1 MVYMFIVLLILIVII
16 FVATLLNTPWRED
29 LCIMIVF
36 NIIYCLVIIVFI
48 AIIIYAY
55 KKYKQPIIELVDT
68 IKTIYNILSKFKIT
82 NEETTNNLAKSINI
96 INKNNSDISKKL
108 SDISKKFSDI
118 KSIVAT
124 NIINNANTYSK
135 NKAKNSS
142 SNIKKDNTKDVNK

>member
-1 MVYMFIVLLILIVII
+1 
-16 FVATLLNTPWRED
+16 
-29 LCIMIVF
+29 MIVF

-68 IKTIYNILSKFKIT
+68 IKTIYNILSKFKIA
-82 NEETTNNLAKSINI
+82 NEETANNLAKSINI

-108 SDISKKFSDI
+108 SDI
-118 KSIVAT
+118 KSIVTT
-124 NIINNANTYSK
+124 NRNNNANTYSK